1 MWLSNVLPWKKI
13 CFLLCSSAFFWA
25 TSQSMSL
32 AKNQLPSPP
41 IKEEAPQLKE
51 KRPQTSDD
59 LLKEDGDIRTEND
72 DAEGGDDDDM
82 DEDKDD
88 TPEES
93 WNTKSQPQ
101 TQELSIFMSPEAYLE
116 TLNKAQT
123 KGGSMNTQQVMML
136 SSPPSSKQDAAKEE
150 PVRSN
155 SIENS
160 TDEDGR
166 ITTTYHS
173 GFRPTLQTQPQ
184 YVDLGCNNRLNT
196 PGRHPSKPLPPK
208 PYLDGGE
215 STAVGTD
222 P

>member
-1 MWLSNVLPWKKI
+1 MRLSNVLPWKKI
-13 CFLLCSSAFFWA
+13 CSLLCSSAFFWVTA
-25 TSQSMSL
+25 QSVSL
-32 AKNQLPSPP
+32 AEEDPP
-41 IKEEAPQLKE
+41 LKE

-59 LLKEDGDIRTEND
+59 LLKEDGDIRTGND

-101 TQELSIFMSPEAYLE
+101 TQELSISMSPKAYLE
-116 TLNKAQT
+116 NLNKAQT
-123 KGGSMNTQQVMML
+123 KGGSMNTQQVIMV
-136 SSPPSSKQDAAKEE
+136 SAPPASKQDDPKDD

-173 GFRPTLQTQPQ
+173 GFRPTPPVQTQPQ
-184 YVDLGCNNRLNT
+184 YVDLGYNNRPNN
-196 PGRHPSKPLPPK
+196 PDGHPSKPWPPK
-208 PYLDGGE
+208 PGPDGG
-215 STAVGTD
+215 SGGTDVGTD